1 MEEGQPSLR
10 DTVRAIIDGDGSNN
24 FKARSIIVLG
34 DDAVRMMFILQAP
47 QAVRNEVIKLRER
60 MS

>member
-1 MEEGQPSLR
+1 VTHFAAS
-10 DTVRAIIDGDGSNN
+10 GSNN